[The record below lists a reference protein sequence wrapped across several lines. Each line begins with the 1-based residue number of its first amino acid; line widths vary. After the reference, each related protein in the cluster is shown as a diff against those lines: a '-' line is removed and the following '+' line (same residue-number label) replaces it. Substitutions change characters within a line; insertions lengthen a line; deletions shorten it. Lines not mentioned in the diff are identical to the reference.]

1 MFMTQFKYIS
11 FITSQELEN
20 DFVIPC
26 CDENNDSCILIKNS
40 VKKTVQSSYST
51 DNLDVKLNRVL
62 TRGESDYYFHIIR
75 AKKNDGYS
83 KEQFETIFQYVFKKI
98 DRPIDDIVLAT
109 LITSLEDF
117 FKVTPEKNKRDIQ
130 IGVFGELLTI
140 KYLYD
145 IGYRAIVDKYHTN
158 FYSKHDV
165 EISSKLRLEVKA
177 TTSEKRIHHFKHN
190 QIMRKDVSVVVSSV
204 LLEESK
210 EGLSLR
216 ELFDLVM
223 PLFANPDSQFA
234 LKKLMI
240 RCGLDNEEY
249 NGMAFS
255 FDKALDDIKFYDVNS
270 LPRIEKDSFDGIYNI
285 EYDVDCSN
293 CQYIESSNLLRVFGK

>member
-1 MFMTQFKYIS
+1 M
-11 FITSQELEN
+11 
-20 DFVIPC
+20 
-26 CDENNDSCILIKNS
+26 
-40 VKKTVQSSYST
+40 
-51 DNLDVKLNRVL
+51 
-62 TRGESDYYFHIIR
+62 
-75 AKKNDGYS
+75 
-83 KEQFETIFQYVFKKI
+83 
-98 DRPIDDIVLAT
+98 
-109 LITSLEDF
+109 
-117 FKVTPEKNKRDIQ
+117 TPEKNKRDIQ

-145 IGYRAIVDKYHTN
+145 IGYQAIVDKYHTN

-165 EISSKLRLEVKA
+165 EISSKLRFEVKA

-223 PLFANPDSQFA
+223 PLFTNPDSQFA

-240 RCGLDNEEY
+240 RCGLDNKEY
-249 NGMAFS
+249 NGMSFS
-255 FDKALDDIKFYDVNS
+255 FEKALDDIRFYDVNS
-270 LPRIEKDSFDGIYNI
+270 LPRIDKDSFDGIYNI

-293 CQYIESSNLLRVFGK
+293 CRYIETDNLLRVFGE

>member
-1 MFMTQFKYIS
+1 MTQFKYIS
-11 FITSQELEN
+11 SITSQELED

-40 VKKTVQSSYST
+40 LKKTVQSSYST

-62 TRGESDYYFHIIR
+62 TRESTDYYFHIIR
-75 AKKNDGYS
+75 AKKSDGYS
-83 KEQFETIFQYVFKKI
+83 KQQFETIFQYVFKKI
-98 DRPIDDIVLAT
+98 DKPIDDVELAT
-109 LITSLEDF
+109 LITSLEDY
-117 FKVTPEKNKRDIQ
+117 FKITPEKNKRDIQ
-130 IGVFGELLTI
+130 VGVFGELLTI

-145 IGYRAIVDKYHTN
+145 IGYQQIINKYHTN

-165 EISSKLRLEVKA
+165 EISQKLRLEIKT

-190 QIMRKDVSVVVSSV
+190 QIMRRDVTVLVSSV

-216 ELFDLVM
+216 EMFEMVI
-223 PLFANPDSQFA
+223 PLFSDPDSLFA

-240 RCGLDNEEY
+240 KCGLENEEY
-249 NGMAFS
+249 NGLSFS
-255 FDKALDDIKFYDVNS
+255 YEKAMDDIKFYDADS
-270 LPRIEKDSFDGIYNI
+270 LPKIPQDSFDGVYDI

-293 CQYIESSNLLRVFGK
+293 CEWIEPNNLLNVLGD

>member
-1 MFMTQFKYIS
+1 MTQFKYIS
-11 FITSQELEN
+11 FITNQELED

-26 CDENNDSCILIKNS
+26 SDENNDSCILIKNS
-40 VKKTVQSSYST
+40 TRKTVQSSYST

-62 TRGESDYYFHIIR
+62 TRGTTDYSFHIIR
-75 AKKNDGYS
+75 AKKSDGYS

-98 DRPIDDIVLAT
+98 ERPIDDVELAT

-145 IGYRAIVDKYHTN
+145 IGYQKIVDKYHTN

-165 EISSKLRLEVKA
+165 EISSKLRLEVKT

-190 QIMRKDVSVVVSSV
+190 QITRKDVSVLVSSV

-210 EGLSLR
+210 EGTSLR
-216 ELFDLVM
+216 ELFELVM
-223 PLFANPDSQFA
+223 PLFSNPDSQFA
-234 LKKLMI
+234 LKKLMV
-240 RCGLDNEEY
+240 RCGLDNPEY
-249 NGMAFS
+249 NGMSFS
-255 FDKALDDIKFYDVNS
+255 FDKALDDIRFYDVKS
-270 LPRIEKDSFDGIYNI
+270 LPRIEKDSFEGVYNI

-293 CQYIESSNLLRVFGK
+293 CEWMEVDHLLRALGE

>member
-1 MFMTQFKYIS
+1 M
-11 FITSQELEN
+11 
-20 DFVIPC
+20 
-26 CDENNDSCILIKNS
+26 
-40 VKKTVQSSYST
+40 
-51 DNLDVKLNRVL
+51 
-62 TRGESDYYFHIIR
+62 
-75 AKKNDGYS
+75 
-83 KEQFETIFQYVFKKI
+83 
-98 DRPIDDIVLAT
+98 AT

-145 IGYRAIVDKYHTN
+145 IGYQAIVDKYHTN

-165 EISSKLRLEVKA
+165 EISSKLRFEVKA

-216 ELFDLVM
+216 
-223 PLFANPDSQFA
+223 
-234 LKKLMI
+234 
-240 RCGLDNEEY
+240 
-249 NGMAFS
+249 
-255 FDKALDDIKFYDVNS
+255 
-270 LPRIEKDSFDGIYNI
+270 
-285 EYDVDCSN
+285 
-293 CQYIESSNLLRVFGK
+293 